1 MFIHI
6 IEEYNQENKFRVKY
20 IFVIHIP
27 AYLCLPGY
35 CLSCFSFLKLKI
47 GFKVNNNPR
56 GRGGGSELLPINSLK

>member
-27 AYLCLPGY
+27 AYLCLPSY
-35 CLSCFSFLKLKI
+35 CLSSFSFLKVKI
-47 GFKVNNNPR
+47 GFKVNNNPD
-56 GRGGGSELLPINSLK
+56 GRGWGATSHTFS